1 MLENPDQELMMKELQ
16 EHINTILEK
25 LPERSREVFLLSRH
39 EGLKN
44 REIAEK
50 LNISIKVVERHIGR
64 ALKALREVA
73 SPIPPQKGRAN
84 Q

>member
-1 MLENPDQELMMKELQ
+1 MLDNPDQQLMMKELQ
-16 EHINTILEK
+16 EQIDIILDSI
-25 LPERSREVFLLSRH
+25 PERSREIFLMSRND
-39 EGLKN
+39 GFKN
-44 REIAEK
+44 REIAEQ

-73 SPIPPQKGRAN
+73 SPIPHQKGRAN